1 MTWPPDEISGNLGNG
16 GQDTRP
22 DPCSAAAVRPVVV
35 NQRQWP
41 PALRARSL
49 PVAVGLSS
57 EMGLPLGL
65 AALLA
70 TIALTL
76 APASAGKFK

>member
-35 NQRQWP
+35 KRQWP

-57 EMGLPLGL
+57 EMGVPLGL

-70 TIALTL
+70 TIALTPV
-76 APASAGKFK
+76 PASAGKFK

>member
-1 MTWPPDEISGNLGNG
+1 M
-16 GQDTRP
+16 
-22 DPCSAAAVRPVVV
+22 RPVVV
-35 NQRQWP
+35 KRQWP

-57 EMGLPLGL
+57 EMGVPLGL

-70 TIALTL
+70 TIALTP

>member
-1 MTWPPDEISGNLGNG
+1 MGSVAVGNG
-16 GQDTRP
+16 GQDTWP

-35 NQRQWP
+35 KRQWP

-57 EMGLPLGL
+57 EMGVQPLGL

-70 TIALTL
+70 TIALTP